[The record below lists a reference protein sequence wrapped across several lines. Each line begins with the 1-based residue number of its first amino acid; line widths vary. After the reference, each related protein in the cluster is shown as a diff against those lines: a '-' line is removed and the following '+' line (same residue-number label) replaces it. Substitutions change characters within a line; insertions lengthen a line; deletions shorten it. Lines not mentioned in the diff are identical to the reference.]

1 MPLGTSITALMYLF
15 LNSKLQL
22 DRSNKLNNQGIKIQA
37 MRAFKTY
44 FVTKKTIKKQTG
56 THEIFFSHQHKYA
69 EVFISDISKSMLFP
83 LFWRIS
89 QSSGQIN
96 KTTKNHAVDYH
107 SCAFRI
113 NLEYTPLI
121 FQCPRRALSL
131 SQISLNF
138 LSNLYI
144 LT

>member
-1 MPLGTSITALMYLF
+1 
-15 LNSKLQL
+15 
-22 DRSNKLNNQGIKIQA
+22 
-37 MRAFKTY
+37 MRAFKTN

-96 KTTKNHAVDYH
+96 KTIKNHAVDYH

-131 SQISLNF
+131 PNFIEFSFKPVYRSIGEFFKFSMFRLLENAFFSQKNWI
-138 LSNLYI
+138 
-144 LT
+144 